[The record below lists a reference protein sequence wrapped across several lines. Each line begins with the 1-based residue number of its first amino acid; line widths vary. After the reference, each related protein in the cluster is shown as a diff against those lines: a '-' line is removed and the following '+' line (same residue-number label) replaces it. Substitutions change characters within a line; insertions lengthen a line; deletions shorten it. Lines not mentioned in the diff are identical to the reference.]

1 MIINRMLSWVPVAR
15 VYLSQR
21 AGRVFRGRDG
31 LRGSQAALLS

>member
-1 MIINRMLSWVPVAR
+1 MIINRMLSWVSVAR

-21 AGRVFRGRDG
+21 AGRAVRKRGG